1 MGSTVSRILIADDE
15 RDLVRMLSYNLE
27 KKGHQTIIAH
37 DGGEAW
43 DKITSERAD
52 LVILDLMMPG
62 IDGWELC
69 RLIRNHQNRE
79 IRDLGILMLTARAL
93 PEDRVDG
100 LELGADDYLTKP
112 FALNELILRAENI
125 LNKRKA
131 FQGMSHE
138 VHQLQHKIKASEE
151 NLHRLVHDMK
161 TPLISMG
168 AMAKL
173 LVNNPNREEKLKFLK
188 DIYDSS
194 LRITQWVDSVLK
206 HYALSSQDLKPQIKE
221 VEIPTLVKRVI
232 ALMDEYA
239 SRKRI
244 KICFE
249 EAPGVPSIQGDES
262 LIERAVA
269 NVLANALK
277 YTPEGGQVDVSVIQY
292 VVKGEPK
299 IVEIAIKDTGIGIP
313 PEDLNR
319 VFEPFH
325 RGKNATGEE
334 GMGLGLSLVKEVV
347 ELHGG
352 KVLVQSEPLKGSIF
366 SLLFPLWDPSKR
378 EEVQDKGKKTI
389 QSDNTNVKEL

>member
-1 MGSTVSRILIADDE
+1 MVSRILIADDK
-15 RDLVRMLSYNLE
+15 RDLVKMLSYNLE
-27 KKGHQTIIAH
+27 KKGHQTVIAH

-43 DKITSERAD
+43 DKIKSERAD

-100 LELGADDYLTKP
+100 LKLGADDYLTKP
-112 FALNELILRAENI
+112 FALNELILRAEKI
-125 LNKRKA
+125 LAKRIA
-131 FQGMSHE
+131 FHGVSHE
-138 VHQLQHKIKASEE
+138 LHQLQHKVKASEE
-151 NLHRLVHDMK
+151 NLHQLVHDMK

-168 AMAKL
+168 TMAKL
-173 LVNNPNREEKLKFLK
+173 LLNSQDREEKLRFLK
-188 DIYDSS
+188 NIYDSS

-221 VEIPTLVKRVI
+221 VEIPTLVRRVI
-232 ALMDEYA
+232 GLMDEYA

-249 EAPGVPSIQGDES
+249 EAPGVPTIQGDES

-277 YTPEGGQVDVSVIQY
+277 YTPEGGQVDLSVIEY
-292 VVKGEPK
+292 LDKGEPA
-299 IVEIAIKDTGIGIP
+299 IVEIAVEDTGTGIS
-313 PEDLNR
+313 PEDLDR

-325 RGKNATGEE
+325 RGKNASGED
-334 GMGLGLSLVKEVV
+334 GAGLGLSLVKEVV

-352 KVLVQSEPLKGSIF
+352 KVLVQSEPQKGSTF
-366 SLLFPLWDPSKR
+366 SILLPVGEKR
-378 EEVQDKGKKTI
+378 KGKEVERELTKT
-389 QSDNTNVKEL
+389 